1 MVQNC
6 LKAALKTHITDG
18 NAFLCVK
25 NLVASFRR
33 SDATGTLYR
42 TVGITLHNPSETRW
56 GYWIDIIGS
65 FLKHKRE
72 IRSIALS
79 KGFRF
84 PTEHQIEF
92 LQQVYELISIF
103 GEVLQ
108 EMQRED
114 ATVSKVFFHIKCL
127 QTQLNSKEETAVGN
141 IRNVIHAFRSDM
153 NTRFACALNEAAE
166 NFDPCFL
173 VATAIDPNTAY
184 ALNETE
190 RNKAA
195 EYVYAMVQ
203 KFGDVPNATEVSAP
217 ESSSQPVKPLSQLEQ
232 LAAKLRA
239 SSTQPARAV
248 DIGRNFRITVA
259 KCLQM
264 VAGSAPAE

>member
-1 MVQNC
+1 M
-6 LKAALKTHITDG
+6 
-18 NAFLCVK
+18 
-25 NLVASFRR
+25 
-33 SDATGTLYR
+33 
-42 TVGITLHNPSETRW
+42 
-56 GYWIDIIGS
+56 
-65 FLKHKRE
+65 
-72 IRSIALS
+72 
-79 KGFRF
+79 
-84 PTEHQIEF
+84 
-92 LQQVYELISIF
+92 
-103 GEVLQ
+103 
-108 EMQRED
+108 
-114 ATVSKVFFHIKCL
+114 
-127 QTQLNSKEETAVGN
+127 GN

-195 EYVYAMVQ
+195 EYVYAMVSSLLRKSESQKYFKVQ